1 MDNKYIIHVDD
12 DNNILSVAY
21 TFDYS
26 ENDIE
31 LSESEYEQALKHK
44 KFNPVTREFS
54 EPIEEGSVVNEVET
68 LIKETHET
76 TQTVAGDNLLNMELI
91 STLDD
96 KLNLIMEHLGL
107 C

>member
-1 MDNKYIIHVDD
+1 MQNKYIIKLDEL
-12 DNNILSVAY
+12 NNIITVLD

-26 ENDIE
+26 DDDIIISQE
-31 LSESEYEQALKHK
+31 EYELALKYK
-44 KFNPVTREFS
+44 KFNPATREFE
-54 EPIEEGSVVNEVET
+54 EPIEIEEVVKVDK